1 MSMISS
7 RSTID
12 KEELTMIEKLFAA
25 YTEKAHAGRD
35 IAFDKLLEAI
45 QRQDKVDESI
55 TAYTL
60 EVEQA
65 AYRVCRWT
73 GHRPGGGR
81 DQPEGWLTD

>member
-1 MSMISS
+1 MIPS
-7 RSTID
+7 RPTID
-12 KEELTMIEKLFAA
+12 KEELTMIEKLFGE

-65 AYRVCRWT
+65 AYRA
-73 GHRPGGGR
+73 GFADG
-81 DQPEGWLTD
+81 LTIAQEAAEISRKAG